1 MFHSVYFMKQV
12 GNICQRRTEDEK
24 EKQNSKNNVTVNA
37 DISHAGNLLCVGRS
51 DNCAVPYSTAIP
63 EACEGGKQLCMA
75 AE

>member
-1 MFHSVYFMKQV
+1 MFHSVYFMKLV

-37 DISHAGNLLCVGRS
+37 DISHAGNQFCVGRGGNCTVPQDSVVS
-51 DNCAVPYSTAIP
+51 D
-63 EACEGGKQLCMA
+63 ACEGGKQLCMV